1 MLINELM
8 PRKKSHECK
17 DNPLGRTMKSFLSR
31 IRITRLLVGAILAGA
46 IPPGAAIS
54 DEKSRDDPS
63 TTLWYA
69 EPAASWQREAL
80 PIGNGRLGAMIFGG
94 VGHERIALNEESVWS
109 GSRTE
114 NNRDDAANNLPEI
127 RRLLLAGKNAEAEA
141 LVNQPFTCQGAGS
154 GRGGG
159 ARVPF
164 GCYQALG
171 DLNIVWKSNAE
182 PAWQDGKVT
191 DFSIRSKQSGKA
203 TVRVNGE
210 TKTVTVGEL

>member
-1 MLINELM
+1 MN
-8 PRKKSHECK
+8 
-17 DNPLGRTMKSFLSR
+17 
-31 IRITRLLVGAILAGA
+31 RLCCLTLTVAVTTTFTALAEDA
-46 IPPGAAIS
+46 DSDIPFAPVRFTATNA
-54 DEKSRDDPS
+54 DQQSRDDPS

-69 EPAASWQREAL
+69 RPAASWQREAL

-114 NNRDDAANNLPEI
+114 NNRDDASENLPEI

-141 LVNQPFTCQGAGS
+141 LVNQSFTCKGAGS

-171 DLNIVWKSNAE
+171 DLHIVWKPTAP
-182 PAWQDGKVT
+182 PAALNEWKWSRLDTAQIKD
-191 DFSIRSKQSGKA
+191 
-203 TVRVNGE
+203 
-210 TKTVTVGEL
+210 